1 MSTLVQRSLTALVF
15 VTILLTSIFWSKI
28 SLQIIFF
35 IFTIIGT
42 HEFLVL
48 SVKKPSFAQK
58 LNAYLASGT
67 FYLSISSY
75 FLYQTNL
82 NFVSITVLFFV
93 ISTILEMYKKR
104 GNIHESITLTS
115 ACLIY
120 IALPF
125 SLISY
130 LANFDSLNL
139 VSQYNPEIF
148 LGYLFLIWSNDT
160 GAYLVGR
167 KIGKRKLFPSVS
179 PNKTW
184 EGTLG
189 GIFFT
194 LIISYFISIY
204 FEKINLIDWLS
215 IAIIVGIF
223 GTLGDLVESKL
234 KREANVKDSGKIMP
248 GHGGILDRFDSLLIS
263 MPIVY
268 LYLSMI
274 ELFK

>member
-1 MSTLVQRSLTALVF
+1 MSTLVQRSLTAFVF
-15 VTILLTSIFWSKI
+15 VFILLSSVLWSKL
-28 SLQIIFF
+28 SLQILFF

-67 FYLSISSY
+67 LYISVSSY
-75 FLYQTNL
+75 FLFQTNL
-82 NFVSITVLFFV
+82 NFAAVTLLFFA
-93 ISTILEMYKKR
+93 IATILEMYKKR
-104 GNIHESITLTS
+104 GNIHESITLTA

-125 SLISY
+125 SFISY
-130 LANFDSLNL
+130 LASFNSLNITDN
-139 VSQYNPEIF
+139 YNPEIF

-194 LIISYFISIY
+194 LIISYFISLY
-204 FEKINLIDWLS
+204 FDKINLVNWLS
-215 IAIIVGIF
+215 IALIVSVF

-234 KREANVKDSGKIMP
+234 KREANIKDSGKIMP